1 MQGNGEKKVLVT
13 GAAGRIGQVLVN
25 RLGDR
30 YEFSSLDL
38 VEAKNVPST
47 VADIRNLEAIVT
59 AFYGQD
65 AVVHLAADPHPNAS
79 WESALSNNII
89 GTYNVF
95 EASRLAGIRR
105 VVAASSNH
113 VMGGHYLDSPW
124 KHVIDDKSD
133 KLESGYPLV
142 TELMPIRPDSYYGIS
157 KATGE
162 SLGSYY
168 WDHHGISSVHLRIGW
183 VLADDDPTIS
193 AYAQSLWLSHRD
205 VAQLVR
211 LGLDA
216 PASLGYAVVNATSD
230 NKRKIFSL
238 DRAREALGFKPAD
251 GAEKKFQD

>member
-1 MQGNGEKKVLVT
+1 MQVNGKKKVLIT
-13 GAAGRIGQVLVN
+13 GAAGCIGQVLVN

-47 VADIRNLEAIVT
+47 VADISNLDAIVT

-79 WESALSNNII
+79 WQSALSNNII
-89 GTYNVF
+89 GTYNIF
-95 EASRLAGIRR
+95 EASRLTGIRR
-105 VVAASSNH
+105 VVVASSNH
-113 VMGGHYLDSPW
+113 VMGGYYLESPW
-124 KHVIDDKSD
+124 KHVISDKFD

-168 WDHHGISSVHLRIGW
+168 WDYHGISSVHLRIGW
-183 VLADDDPTIS
+183 VLANDDTTIS

-205 VAQLVR
+205 VAQLFR

-216 PASLGYAVVNATSD
+216 PTSLGYLVVNATSD

-238 DRAREALGFKPAD
+238 DHAFETLGFKPED
-251 GAEKKFQD
+251 GAETRL